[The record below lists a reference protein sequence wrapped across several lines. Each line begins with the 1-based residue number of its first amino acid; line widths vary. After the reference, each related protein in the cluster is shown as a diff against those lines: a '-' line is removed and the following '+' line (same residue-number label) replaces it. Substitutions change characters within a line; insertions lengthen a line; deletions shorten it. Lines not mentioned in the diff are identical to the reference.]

1 MQHGARLVSR
11 VAIAKLHED
20 CLVVNK
26 FRMKSLDSCP
36 RCDKRGLKTWAEL
49 NDEEREMVKRLPLS
63 ASYPLEER
71 QAYHRWCTR
80 CWWESTDHTDQSA

>member
-1 MQHGARLVSR
+1 MQNDAWLVSR

-26 FRMKSLDSCP
+26 FCMKSQDSCQ

-49 NDEEREMVKRLPLS
+49 NDEEREVVKRLPLS
-63 ASYPLEER
+63 ASYTLEER
-71 QAYHRWCTR
+71 QANHRWCTR
-80 CWWESTDHTDQSA
+80 CWWEDRATDVHG